1 MTSELLLQNYLLLVK
16 STIEVYVHGT
26 IESSNEE
33 VRELLHDGLNE
44 MLKHQENAYNELVN
58 NNYYIVDNINS
69 SAINKVINKLNKD

>member
-1 MTSELLLQNYLLLVK
+1 MTKELLLENYLLLIK

-26 IESSNEE
+26 IESSNKD
-33 VRELLHDGLNE
+33 VKELLHEGLNE

>member
-1 MTSELLLQNYLLLVK
+1 MTKELLLENYLLLIK

-26 IESSNEE
+26 IESSNKD
-33 VRELLHDGLNE
+33 VKELLDEGLNE